1 MLKSLSLA
9 TAIALALCPAVCPAV
24 FAETPEGAAASLDA
38 FLDEFPDL
46 GPGYAVVVVTADDVL
61 MRRVMGERRAVS
73 GAPMTT
79 DTPIYIASQTKAY
92 MGLLAARLDAEG
104 VLPLDSAISDYWPD
118 LVLPEGVAA
127 ADWTLR
133 DLITHQVPIENAPLT
148 TLEAYVGRV
157 DPADYPRLIAAY
169 SSPRD
174 PGFRYDNLGYNIYGA
189 ILETATGRSW
199 QDWLDLYVFEPM
211 EMDHTSARTSDFPI
225 NDLSRG
231 HHWMGEEVGWFE
243 IRPKTDGMMQ
253 SAGGLVTS
261 VDDMA
266 AWLQLQLR
274 GEGPKGSGITAAMVE
289 AAQTGYVETH
299 QEDRRNAA
307 ELPCS
312 QYALGWNICDFEGH
326 DFYVHGGGYTGI
338 RTQMAFSPD
347 LGVGIAAFSN
357 SDNMTGWLT
366 SRTINMYFQFLTE
379 SETADR
385 MRQIRIEQYPQ
396 RIERYLDARLEQRNA
411 VMAEDRWGGWS
422 WSPGADELADYA
434 GRWTNGEPYFDVEL
448 RQVGPA
454 LVFTWGDMSGTLV
467 PAVADVFAGQASP
480 FEEVQEFR
488 FERDESGA
496 VVRMNWAGT
505 GTFMRAD

>member
-148 TLEAYVGRV
+148 TLEAYVGHV

-174 PGFRYDNLGYNIYGA
+174 PGFR
-189 ILETATGRSW
+189 
-199 QDWLDLYVFEPM
+199 
-211 EMDHTSARTSDFPI
+211 
-225 NDLSRG
+225 
-231 HHWMGEEVGWFE
+231 
-243 IRPKTDGMMQ
+243 
-253 SAGGLVTS
+253 
-261 VDDMA
+261 
-266 AWLQLQLR
+266 
-274 GEGPKGSGITAAMVE
+274 
-289 AAQTGYVETH
+289 
-299 QEDRRNAA
+299 
-307 ELPCS
+307 
-312 QYALGWNICDFEGH
+312 
-326 DFYVHGGGYTGI
+326 
-338 RTQMAFSPD
+338 
-347 LGVGIAAFSN
+347 
-357 SDNMTGWLT
+357 
-366 SRTINMYFQFLTE
+366 
-379 SETADR
+379 
-385 MRQIRIEQYPQ
+385 
-396 RIERYLDARLEQRNA
+396 
-411 VMAEDRWGGWS
+411 
-422 WSPGADELADYA
+422 
-434 GRWTNGEPYFDVEL
+434 
-448 RQVGPA
+448 
-454 LVFTWGDMSGTLV
+454 
-467 PAVADVFAGQASP
+467 
-480 FEEVQEFR
+480 
-488 FERDESGA
+488 
-496 VVRMNWAGT
+496 
-505 GTFMRAD
+505 